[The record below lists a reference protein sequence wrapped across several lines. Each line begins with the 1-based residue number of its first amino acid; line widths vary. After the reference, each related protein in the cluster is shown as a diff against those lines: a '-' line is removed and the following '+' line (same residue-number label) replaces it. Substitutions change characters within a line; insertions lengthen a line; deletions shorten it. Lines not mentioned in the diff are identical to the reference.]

1 MLLLKRCG
9 SLVTRA
15 RPMCCARTDLAR
27 SASCR
32 MCNLVSLD
40 HGHGH
45 RSRSSGHIRCVMNS
59 RALGVGLAFG
69 HAEAETLIALAE
81 SASAHGAR
89 AVRPAPGR
97 ALLLI
102 GIAEQDVTASA
113 HEAARLGF
121 VTRADDPRRR
131 IVACPG
137 APACASGFIAARK
150 LALEFADLLGSHILQ
165 GKDLMHISGCA
176 KGCAHPQ
183 PAALTIV
190 GSERGCGI
198 VEHGTARATPHT
210 YVDPRQLA
218 AHLAQ
223 RIDEPV
229 HG

>member
-9 SLVTRA
+9 SSGDARASDVLRAHGLGAFSKLPHVQPGLVGPRPRA
-15 RPMCCARTDLAR
+15 QIELIGTHPLRDE
-27 SASCR
+27 
-32 MCNLVSLD
+32 
-40 HGHGH
+40 H
-45 RSRSSGHIRCVMNS
+45 

-89 AVRPAPGR
+89 AVRPAPDR

-102 GIAEQDVTASA
+102 GIAEQDITASA

-190 GSERGCGI
+190 GSARGCGI

-218 AHLAQ
+218 AYLAQ